1 MTIGGST
8 CGAKMGGNPG
18 AEVASPVTGGA
29 KKLRVIKKKV
39 VKGIKPVK
47 RVAKKGGEG
56 GEHNDIAKSLGG
68 AKKVVKRVVKRV
80 VKKVVKKGGEGEKVA
95 EEERKVA
102 ELMGPEYGNDD
113 EKVSGGA
120 KKQRPRKVVLRRVR
134 KGGSSD
140 EDDDNEKVSGG
151 AKKRRRR
158 VRKGGSSGDDDEN
171 DDEKKVSGGAKKRA
185 LTPYNK
191 FVKKHFPKMKAE
203 FPNNKAVQI
212 MKKIAIEWKKQ
223 K

>member
-39 VKGIKPVK
+39 VKGVKPVK

-56 GEHNDIAKSLGG
+56 GEHHDIAKSLGG

-80 VKKVVKKGGEGEKVA
+80 VKKGGEGENVA
-95 EEERKVA
+95 DEERKFA
-102 ELMGPEYGNDD
+102 DLMIPEYDEKD

-120 KKQRPRKVVLRRVR
+120 KKRRPRKVVLRRVK
-134 KGGSSD
+134 KGGSSED
-140 EDDDNEKVSGG
+140 EDDDDDDEKVSGG

-158 VRKGGSSGDDDEN
+158 VKKGGSSEDDDDE
-171 DDEKKVSGGAKKRA
+171 KVSGGAKKRA

-203 FPNNKAVQI
+203 FPNSKAVQI

>member
-39 VKGIKPVK
+39 VKGVKPVK

-56 GEHNDIAKSLGG
+56 GEHHDIAKSLGG
-68 AKKVVKRVVKRV
+68 AKKVVKRV

-95 EEERKVA
+95 DEERKFA
-102 ELMGPEYGNDD
+102 DLMIPEYD
-113 EKVSGGA
+113 EK
-120 KKQRPRKVVLRRVR
+120 
-134 KGGSSD
+134 D
-140 EDDDNEKVSGG
+140 EKVSGG
-151 AKKRRRR
+151 AKKRRPRKVVLRR
-158 VRKGGSSGDDDEN
+158 VKKGGSSEDDDED
-171 DDEKKVSGGAKKRA
+171 DDEKVSGGAKKRA

-203 FPNNKAVQI
+203 FPNSKAVQI

>member
-18 AEVASPVTGGA
+18 GEVPPPVTGGA

-39 VKGIKPVK
+39 VKGVKPVK

-56 GEHNDIAKSLGG
+56 GEHHDIAKSLGG

-80 VKKVVKKGGEGEKVA
+80 AKRVVKKGGEGEKVA
-95 EEERKVA
+95 DEERKVA
-102 ELMGPEYGNDD
+102 DPMGPEYGNDD

-120 KKQRPRKVVLRRVR
+120 KKRRPRKVVLRRVK
-134 KGGSSD
+134 KGGSS
-140 EDDDNEKVSGG
+140 EDDDYEKVTGG

-158 VRKGGSSGDDDEN
+158 VRKGGSSGDDDDDN
-171 DDEKKVSGGAKKRA
+171 DEKKVSGGAKKRA

>member
-18 AEVASPVTGGA
+18 GEVPPPVTGGA

-39 VKGIKPVK
+39 VKGVKPVK

-56 GEHNDIAKSLGG
+56 GEHHDIAKSLGG
-68 AKKVVKRVVKRV
+68 AKKV

-95 EEERKVA
+95 EEERKFA
-102 ELMGPEYGNDD
+102 DLMIPEYDEKD

-120 KKQRPRKVVLRRVR
+120 KKRLPRKVVLRRVK
-134 KGGSSD
+134 KGGSSEED
-140 EDDDNEKVSGG
+140 EDEDKDEDEEVSGG

-158 VRKGGSSGDDDEN
+158 VRKGGSSGDDD